1 MMTNE
6 ELNTEL
12 YRKLFDEQ
20 ERYREVLLSLPPEQ
34 ILNHAYE
41 YTIREDI
48 LLSFEYRDLSN
59 EQAMALLKGEYPL
72 RDIFEKWEDRETGHM
87 EDIWSTVEIH
97 ANEAI
102 HDETQKADREAR
114 KVICVWVTKEQ
125 IASAKQIDLEEAAL
139 IRKEPPSVRT

>member
-34 ILNHAYE
+34 ILKHAYE
-41 YTIREDI
+41 YSIREDI
-48 LLSFEYRDLSN
+48 LLSFEYHDLSN
-59 EQAMALLKGEYPL
+59 NQAMALLKCEHPL
-72 RDIFEKWEDRETGHM
+72 RDIFEKWENHETGYM

-97 ANEAI
+97 AKEAI
-102 HDETQKADREAR
+102 RDETSKADREAR
-114 KVICVWVTKEQ
+114 
-125 IASAKQIDLEEAAL
+125 
-139 IRKEPPSVRT
+139 